1 MQHHDD
7 QVAAEENS
15 SEETSSVGQELKAA
29 REALDL
35 PIKQLAGDL
44 RIEPH
49 YLVALEENDFDAFSA
64 PVFAMGYL
72 KQYAIRLGLDEKEL
86 LAGYFNQVGTQKP
99 PTLRTPSL
107 RSGADQQQTRL
118 LVWASAIVFVVA
130 AILIW
135 WFSTNES
142 EAPVVRQPT
151 ANIPMDEADEP
162 VIEPAGSGDAFV
174 ARPAPV
180 ERMEVPAAVRVEVP
194 AEAPVEVV
202 EPTVQVEIRFHE
214 DCWTEV
220 IDGRGE
226 RLFYDLG
233 SVGARTRFSA
243 TPPLSFLFGN
253 VDGVELL
260 VDEMPYSIP
269 AGSRQGNLARF
280 VILESGG

>member
-1 MQHHDD
+1 MHHHDG
-7 QVAAEENS
+7 QAAAEENS
-15 SEETSSVGQELKAA
+15 SKETSSVGQELKAA
-29 REALDL
+29 REALEL

-49 YLVALEENDFDAFSA
+49 YLAALEEDNFDAFSA

-72 KQYAIRLGLDEKEL
+72 KQYAIRLGLDEKKL
-86 LAGYFNQVGTQKP
+86 LAGYFSQVGTQEL

-107 RSGADQQQTRL
+107 QSGADQQQTRL
-118 LVWASAIVFVVA
+118 LVWVSAIVFVVA

-151 ANIPMDEADEP
+151 ANIPMDEPDEPMDEPDEP

-180 ERMEVPAAVRVEVP
+180 ERVEVPAA
-194 AEAPVEVV
+194 APVEVV
-202 EPTVQVEIRFHE
+202 KRTLQVEIRFHE

-243 TPPLSFLFGN
+243 TPPLSFLLGN